1 MHVEAWHTVSEQLM
15 VDIMMMKYEKII
27 IFIPRKKTSLVSE
40 GISLFSSV
48 SHPAYVASQ
57 LRVLSV
63 LTGVKTEI

>member
-40 GISLFSSV
+40 GISLFSGA
-48 SHPAYVASQ
+48 SHPAYVAY
-57 LRVLSV
+57 LN
-63 LTGVKTEI
+63 